1 MCGIAGIFNFESTQS
16 GDESVRA
23 MCGAIAHRGP
33 DGEGFY
39 HRENGPVWL
48 GHRRLAILDLSEAGR
63 QPMSDPSGR
72 YHITYNGEIYN
83 FLELRA
89 DLEKYGER
97 FRTETDTEVIL
108 AAWRRWGP
116 ACQTRFNGMWAFA
129 IWDEAEQRLFLS
141 RDRFGIKPLFYHA
154 DPGRFV
160 FASELKAFRHLQG
173 FTLRAN
179 ERALSTAITAP
190 SLLESTE
197 ETLLEGVWRLPGGHS
212 LEVRRGT
219 VRVSRWW
226 NTLDHLTQVPAT
238 LPEQAEAFRELFLD
252 SCRLR
257 LRSDVP
263 VATCLSGGLDSS
275 AVLCSLAHITN
286 INGQTG
292 RSNSRMTENWQ
303 RAFVATFPGSSS
315 DEEHYAR
322 LAVEHAGA
330 NPRYHQ
336 INPETAINEL
346 EQIIL
351 DFEEI
356 SSTLPAPIWS
366 IYRELRREGVVVS
379 LDGHGADE
387 MLGGYTHYAQTALRA
402 SGGIWQQP
410 RQTLEMARI
419 LHSLYATDGPVT
431 RPPLWKL
438 LVANDPIYQRLRGI
452 SSRNAPSTAG
462 IGTTPEP
469 DPVEEA
475 AIDQLG
481 PLNALLYRD
490 FHRTML
496 PAILRNFDRCSM
508 AHGIEVRMPFLDW
521 RLVCF
526 SFSLPAT
533 SKIGG
538 GFTKRILRE
547 SMRGIMPEPLRTRKG
562 KIGFNSPLPDWFN
575 GPLRD
580 WLATEASQQD
590 FLQSELWNGPAIRR
604 LVDTKRS
611 AKWTWHEA
619 EQIWPALHTQLWRRI
634 FLRQPR

>member
-16 GDESVRA
+16 GEQSVRA

-39 HRENGPVWL
+39 GNESGPVWL

-63 QPMSDPSGR
+63 QPMSDASGR

-89 DLEKYGER
+89 DLEGFGER
-97 FRTETDTEVIL
+97 FRTGTDTEVIL

-141 RDRFGIKPLFYHA
+141 RDRFGIKPLFYHT

-179 ERALSTAITAP
+179 ENALRSVVSAP
-190 SLLESTE
+190 TFLESTE
-197 ETLLEGVWRLPGGHS
+197 ETLLEGVRRLPGGHS
-212 LEVRRGT
+212 LEVRRGK

-226 NTLDHLTQVPAT
+226 NTLDHLTEVPAKF
-238 LPEQAEAFRELFLD
+238 PEQAEAFRELFLD

-275 AVLCSLAHITN
+275 AVLCSLAHIA
-286 INGQTG
+286 GQNRPGTE
-292 RSNSRMTENWQ
+292 RMTENWQ
-303 RAFVATFPGSSS
+303 RAFVATFPGSPS
-315 DEEHYAR
+315 DEERYAR
-322 LAVEHAGA
+322 IAVEHAGA
-330 NPRYHQ
+330 NPRYRPM
-336 INPETAINEL
+336 NPESAIDEL
-346 EQIIL
+346 ERIIL

-356 SSTLPAPIWS
+356 TSTLPAPIWS

-387 MLGGYTHYAQTALRA
+387 MLGGYTHYAQAALRT
-402 SGGIWQQP
+402 SGGIWRTP
-410 RQTLEMARI
+410 RRTLELTSI
-419 LHSLYATDGPVT
+419 LHSLYAPDGPVSA
-431 RPPLWKL
+431 PPFWKL
-438 LVANDPIYQRLRGI
+438 LAANDPLIRFLRRT
-452 SSRNAPSTAG
+452 SASNDDHPVENS
-462 IGTTPEP
+462 P
-469 DPVEEA
+469 DPAEES

-490 FHRTML
+490 FHRRML
-496 PAILRNFDRCSM
+496 PTILRNFDRCSM

-526 SFSLPAT
+526 TFALPAE

-547 SMRGIMPEPLRTRKG
+547 AMRGIMPEALRTRKS

-580 WLATEASQQD
+580 WLATEVRQQD

>member
-16 GDESVRA
+16 GEQSVRA

-33 DGEGFY
+33 DGDGFY
-39 HRENGPVWL
+39 GNQSGTVWL

-63 QPMSDPSGR
+63 QPMSDASGR

-89 DLEKYGER
+89 DLEGFGER
-97 FRTETDTEVIL
+97 FRTGTDTEVIL

-179 ERALSTAITAP
+179 ENALRSVVSAP
-190 SLLESTE
+190 TFLESTE
-197 ETLLEGVWRLPGGHS
+197 ETLLEGVRRLPGGHS
-212 LEVRRGT
+212 LEVRRGK

-226 NTLDHLTQVPAT
+226 NTLDHLTEVPAK

-275 AVLCSLAHITN
+275 AVLCSLAHIA
-286 INGQTG
+286 GQNRPGTE
-292 RSNSRMTENWQ
+292 RMTENWQ
-303 RAFVATFPGSSS
+303 RAFVATFPGSPS
-315 DEEHYAR
+315 DEERYAR
-322 LAVEHAGA
+322 IAVEHAGA
-330 NPRYHQ
+330 NPRYHPM
-336 INPETAINEL
+336 NPESAIDDL
-346 EQIIL
+346 ERIIL

-356 SSTLPAPIWS
+356 TSTLPAPIWS

-387 MLGGYTHYAQTALRA
+387 MLGGYTHYAQTALRT
-402 SGGIWQQP
+402 SGGIWRTP
-410 RQTLEMARI
+410 RRTLELTSI
-419 LHSLYATDGPVT
+419 LHSLYAPDGPVSA
-431 RPPLWKL
+431 PPFWKL
-438 LVANDPIYQRLRGI
+438 LAANDPLIRFLRRT
-452 SSRNAPSTAG
+452 SASNDDHPVENS
-462 IGTTPEP
+462 P
-469 DPVEEA
+469 DPAEES

-490 FHRTML
+490 FHRRML
-496 PAILRNFDRCSM
+496 PTILRNFDRCSM

-526 SFSLPAT
+526 TFALPAE

-547 SMRGIMPEPLRTRKG
+547 AMRGIMPEALRTRKS

-580 WLATEASQQD
+580 WLATEVSQQD

-604 LVDTKRS
+604 LVDTRRS